1 MKGITLLLVED
12 NEDDRFLTLRAL
24 RRVPLVKQTLA
35 AADGVEALAILAGS
49 ANGEQP
55 DLVLL
60 DLQLPKLSGQE
71 VLDRLRSS
79 PETSQ
84 VPVAILTASDNPLD
98 LDQCLAMGANAYLVK
113 PLDVTQLEEV
123 IQRLGLI

>member
-1 MKGITLLLVED
+1 MKKIILLLVED
-12 NEDDRFLTLRAL
+12 NEDDRFLSLRTL

-35 AADGVEALAILAGS
+35 AVDGVEALEILAGS
-49 ANGEQP
+49 SHGQLP
-55 DLVLL
+55 DLILL

-79 PETSQ
+79 PETRG

-98 LDQCLAMGANAYLVK
+98 QDQCLAMGANAYLTK
-113 PLDVTQLEEV
+113 PLEVTKLEEV
-123 IQRLGLI
+123 VQRLGLT